1 MLLYFHDRFE
11 KNQSKVNFRKCHK
24 YSDASH
30 QLKKQK
36 ILGKHDLKLEIFM
49 FSIVNSTAFVFQ
61 QLSFTSNHLRLFHR
75 I

>member
-1 MLLYFHDRFE
+1 MFRFAVSFLHPGCLRE
-11 KNQSKVNFRKCHK
+11 
-24 YSDASH
+24 SH